1 MSASNS
7 GEELVLVFDIGS
19 SSVGGS
25 LFYIGKK
32 GIPKILYSVRE
43 PIPIEEILDID
54 RLLVL
59 TLKSLKSVASKIC
72 LQGQGTP
79 KRVFCVLSSPWY
91 ASETRTIKY
100 SKNVPFVFNSN
111 LADELIQKEISIFE
125 QQYKTKNSEIEGKI
139 RPIELKNMR
148 TVLNGYATTNP
159 FGQKAKDL
167 QMDIFISMSGE
178 NILVQMENVIKQH
191 FHIPII
197 KFSSFMMASFTVAR
211 DMFVNQE
218 SFLLINIGGE
228 VTDIAMIKKD
238 VLKEA
243 ISYPA
248 GSNFL
253 VRGVSKEMS
262 SSTDEAKSIISTYKE
277 GHIDDASSLKIE
289 PLVSKLK
296 NQWLRKFQESLS
308 NITSDISIPATIFI
322 TVDPS
327 LGDFFSDIIKTE
339 EFSQYTLTESKFR
352 VFFLSTQALH
362 GIAVFDTNTN
372 RDPFLIIES
381 IYINHFLK

>member
-1 MSASNS
+1 MSASSN

-25 LFYIGKK
+25 LFYIGKN
-32 GIPKILYSVRE
+32 GIPRILTAVRE
-43 PIPIEEILDID
+43 LIPIEEILDID
-54 RLLVL
+54 RLLSL
-59 TLKSLKSVASKIC
+59 TLKSLKKVAGKIC
-72 LQGQGTP
+72 MQGLGTP

-100 SKNVPFVFNSN
+100 SKNTPFEFTSK
-111 LADELIQKEISIFE
+111 LADELIQKEIVLFE
-125 QQYKTKNSEIEGKI
+125 QAYKTKNSEMEGKI

-148 TVLNGYATTNP
+148 TVLNGYPTNNP

-167 QMDIFISMSGE
+167 EMNIFISMSGE
-178 NILVQMENVIKQH
+178 NILTQIEGAIKQH

-197 KFSSFMMASFTVAR
+197 KFSSFVVASFTISR

-218 SFLLINIGGE
+218 NFLLINIGGE
-228 VTDIAMIKKD
+228 VTDISMVKKD

-253 VRGVSKEMS
+253 VRGVSQEMS
-262 SSTDEAKSIISTYKE
+262 MTTDEAKSLIATFKE
-277 GHIDDASSLKIE
+277 GHIDDASYRKIE
-289 PLVSKLK
+289 PVISKLK

-308 NITSDISIPATIFI
+308 NITSDISIPSTIFI

-362 GIAVFDTNTN
+362 GIAIFDSNAT